1 MKVAVIGTG
10 AIGRAWGISF
20 ARGGHDVYFYN
31 RTPDKA
37 REALEFARAI
47 VGDLERY
54 DLLNGHS
61 AADTLARLHVANSLE
76 EALDDAGYAQENLA
90 EDVALKAQMFLEM
103 ERFAPI
109 ESVLASST
117 SGIPA
122 SAFTD
127 KLVHRERCLVA
138 HPLNP
143 PYVIPAVD
151 LIPSPWTSPAVMD
164 WTAEFLTN
172 CGQSPIRMKAEDP
185 GFLTI
190 RLQGAL
196 YHEAFRLVAEGLA
209 DPEAVDACIRD
220 GLALRWSFIGPFE
233 TADLNAPCGVRQ
245 FVERFGQQYQNL
257 YPRGGPFAWDGKV
270 MDEVE
275 RARREKLPIGDHQAR
290 QLWRDRRLIALIAHK
305 REQDKN
311 DRRAES

>member
-10 AIGRAWGISF
+10 SIGRAWGISF

-37 REALEFARAI
+37 REAIEFARAI

-61 AADTLARLHVANSLE
+61 AADMLARLHVARTLE
-76 EALDDAGYAQENLA
+76 EALGGVGYVQENLA
-90 EDVALKAQMFLEM
+90 EDVALKRQMFLEM
-103 ERFAPI
+103 ERLAPI

-122 SAFTD
+122 SVFTD
-127 KLVHRERCLVA
+127 RLVHRERCLVA

-151 LIPSPWTSPAVMD
+151 LVPSPWTSPAVMD

-233 TADLNAPCGVRQ
+233 TADLNAPRGVRQ

-257 YPRGGPFAWDGKV
+257 YPRGGPFAWDGRV
-270 MDEVE
+270 MDDVE

-290 QLWRDRRLIALIAHK
+290 QLWRDKRLIALIAHK
-305 REQDKN
+305 RVQDKN